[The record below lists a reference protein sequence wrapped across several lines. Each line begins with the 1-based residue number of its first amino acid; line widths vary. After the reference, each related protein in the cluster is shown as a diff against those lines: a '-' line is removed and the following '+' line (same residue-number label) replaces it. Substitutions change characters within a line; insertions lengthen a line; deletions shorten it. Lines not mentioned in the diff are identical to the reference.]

1 MKSITEP
8 LCSLYKLTVFNRINA
23 AVLFSLLKCGRK
35 LDATNNYCFNYGVN
49 IFRINLTEL
58 TSFNF
63 DYTAAA
69 LIRGEGGACSRK
81 YALVS

>member
-23 AVLFSLLKCGRK
+23 AVLFRASNAVESWTRQ
-35 LDATNNYCFNYGVN
+35 TIIFFNYGVI
-49 IFRINLTEL
+49 IFRVNLTEL

-63 DYTAAA
+63 DYIAAA
-69 LIRGEGGACSRK
+69 LIRGGVGVGLFA
-81 YALVS
+81 